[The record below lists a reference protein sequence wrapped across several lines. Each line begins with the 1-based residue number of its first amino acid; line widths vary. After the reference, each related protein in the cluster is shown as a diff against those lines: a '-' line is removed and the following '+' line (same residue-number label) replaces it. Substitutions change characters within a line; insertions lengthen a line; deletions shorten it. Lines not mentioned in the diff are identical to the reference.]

1 MPRGERFMTP
11 REERR
16 VLKYFLAFDPS
27 IQPVLKDWQFAQIV
41 QITMNELPE
50 SPSARLLDTRYGN
63 LSVPAGKSDLI
74 TDFLEHYGEWA
85 SLEVEYLASLLPL
98 KARVLDL
105 GAYVGTFGLGIAQT
119 ANAAFVA
126 MVEGNPAVAPHLA
139 ANASRNLRCTHE
151 VLNALVINSN
161 APPLA
166 TGWADAGNAGSASFG
181 EQASGTVPIPLP
193 DTTINFRALVERFG
207 PFDLIKLDVEGME
220 AQLLADHPLLLHDK
234 SVLLWLECNETR
246 GSLALAQML
255 IDAGR
260 PVTYFAW
267 PSHNPD
273 NYRGVERKM
282 FPFAYEAGLLLG
294 AQATPLTPQQQRAG
308 CLIRSIHTVEDLRE
322 ALWLTPRWAPREW
335 DALDRNEIAAI
346 ATHLWLGKK
355 RETFLAEAGPMTAG
369 SVQVAAD
376 RQANAN
382 PDTNARLIAF
392 RDARVAQLESKL
404 AALAN
409 QNLEMERAESSAAAA
424 ANANELLAREMTN
437 KLDAL
442 HALHREQVA
451 ALTAQLEES
460 QVLNERYGSVLARQ
474 VAVLLE
480 QNKNLSSALQDI
492 RSSLTWRIA
501 CRFSRVAGHIPL
513 LKRVAKGLLRRKVA
527 GVQS

>member
-1 MPRGERFMTP
+1 MT
-11 REERR
+11 
-16 VLKYFLAFDPS
+16 
-27 IQPVLKDWQFAQIV
+27 
-41 QITMNELPE
+41 ELPE

-63 LSVPAGKSDLI
+63 VSVPAGKSDLI

-98 KARVLDL
+98 KARVLDV

-119 ANAAFVA
+119 ANAAFIA
-126 MVEGNPAVAPHLA
+126 MVEGNPAIAPHLA

-151 VLNALVINSN
+151 VLNALVVNSD
-161 APPLA
+161 APPVE
-166 TGWADAGNAGSASFG
+166 TGWADADNAGSASFG
-181 EQASGTVPIPLP
+181 EKASGAVPVPLP

-207 PFDLIKLDVEGME
+207 PLDLIKLDVEGME

-246 GSLALAQML
+246 GSLALAQTL

-273 NYRGVERKM
+273 NYRGVQRKM

-335 DALDRNEIAAI
+335 DVLDRNEIAAI

-355 RETFLAEAGPMTAG
+355 RERFLAEAGPMTGGCAEE
-369 SVQVAAD
+369 ATA
-376 RQANAN
+376 RQASAN

-392 RDARVAQLESKL
+392 RDARVAKLESRL
-404 AALAN
+404 AELVS
-409 QNLEMERAESSAAAA
+409 QSLEMERAESLAVAA
-424 ANANELLAREMTN
+424 ANANELLARELTS
-437 KLDAL
+437 KL
-442 HALHREQVA
+442 HALHQEQLA

-460 QVLNERYGSVLARQ
+460 QVLHERHGSVLARQ

-480 QNKNLSSALQDI
+480 QNNTLSNALHGI

-501 CRFSRVAGHIPL
+501 SRSSRLADHIPL

-527 GVQS
+527 GAQS